1 MDACADALSPFAT
14 LDPIPERWRHITMQG
29 LGHVEDVSDA
39 QRDAAVQAVSERV
52 SGLDPIDTT
61 FQRTTIFREAVTLFP
76 AHPEPFVQLRSAVR
90 AGIADAWGS
99 CPENADDFRAHASVA
114 YGNGEAPTAPI
125 REALDQVAPAEP
137 VTARFAEISLIRMH
151 RDRRMYEWE
160 TVARVR
166 VGG

>member
-1 MDACADALSPFAT
+1 
-14 LDPIPERWRHITMQG
+14 
-29 LGHVEDVSDA
+29 
-39 QRDAAVQAVSERV
+39 
-52 SGLDPIDTT
+52 
-61 FQRTTIFREAVTLFP
+61 
-76 AHPEPFVQLRSAVR
+76 
-90 AGIADAWGS
+90 
-99 CPENADDFRAHASVA
+99 VA